1 LNNLQPLQDFK
12 KKMSQT
18 IEEKKESKP
27 AQEENL
33 TKQQTQQTDD
43 IPLTQLLEGLSG
55 LEEEMKDEPL
65 FVALT
70 ESLKIIEGQK
80 LIIMELRSELEKRD
94 NNPNIIQLQKTI
106 QQQEQVILKYV
117 LQKQQPWPADLDLS
131 KVFENEDCNE
141 NEDADDEHDESL
153 ASKV

>member
-1 LNNLQPLQDFK
+1 
-12 KKMSQT
+12 MSQT